1 MMLTASNLSWTA
13 GHGAQATQIV
23 RQASLQVAKGECVGL
38 VGPNGCGK
46 STLMR
51 MLYRVL
57 QPQAGGRIQLQG
69 RDIWQM
75 SARQFA
81 QQAAVLGQ
89 ESGLGFDCTVQELVM
104 MGRYPH
110 QSRWARDSAQD
121 KAVVSACLAQVRA
134 SSLADHP
141 LSSLSGGE
149 RQRVLLARA
158 LAQQPQLL
166 FLDEPTNHLDIQFQL
181 ELLSLVRA
189 SGCTVL
195 IVVHDLN
202 LAAQFCDRLYVM
214 QAGAIEAEGRP
225 EQVLTP
231 QTIARVFQVESL
243 VDRHPRLDK
252 ARVSYW
258 MDKPH
263 G

>member
-1 MMLTASNLSWTA
+1 
-13 GHGAQATQIV
+13 
-23 RQASLQVAKGECVGL
+23 
-38 VGPNGCGK
+38 
-46 STLMR
+46 
-51 MLYRVL
+51 
-57 QPQAGGRIQLQG
+57 
-69 RDIWQM
+69 
-75 SARQFA
+75 
-81 QQAAVLGQ
+81 
-89 ESGLGFDCTVQELVM
+89 
-104 MGRYPH
+104 
-110 QSRWARDSAQD
+110 
-121 KAVVSACLAQVRA
+121 VRA
-134 SSLADHP
+134 SRLADHP

-202 LAAQFCDRLYVM
+202 LAAQFCDRIYVM
-214 QAGAIEAEGRP
+214 QAGVIEAEGRP
-225 EQVLTP
+225 EQVLTS
-231 QTIARVFQVESL
+231 QTITRVFQVEAL

-258 MDKPH
+258 MDRPD

>member
-1 MMLTASNLSWTA
+1 MMLTAKQLSWTA
-13 GHGAQATQIV
+13 GHGSDAVQIV
-23 RQASLQVAKGECVGL
+23 RQASLHVQQGECVGL

-57 QPQAGGRIQLQG
+57 QPEAGGSVALQG

-89 ESGLGFDCTVQELVM
+89 ETALGFDCTVQELVM

-110 QSRWARDSAQD
+110 QSRWARDSAED

-134 SSLADHP
+134 SSLANHL

-181 ELLSLVRA
+181 ELLGLVRA

-202 LAAQFCDRLYVM
+202 LAAQFCDRIYVM
-214 QAGAIEAEGRP
+214 QGGAIEAEGMP

-231 QTIARVFQVESL
+231 ATIARVFQVESL

>member
-1 MMLTASNLSWTA
+1 MMLTAKQLSWTA
-13 GHGAQATQIV
+13 GHGSDAVQIV
-23 RQASLQVAKGECVGL
+23 RQASLHVQQGECVGL

-57 QPQAGGRIQLQG
+57 QPEAGGSVALQG
-69 RDIWQM
+69 RNIWQM

-89 ESGLGFDCTVQELVM
+89 ETALGFDCTVQELVM

-110 QSRWARDSAQD
+110 QSRWARDSAED
-121 KAVVSACLAQVRA
+121 KAVVSTSLEQVRA
-134 SSLADHP
+134 SQLADHP

-181 ELLSLVRA
+181 ELLALVRA
-189 SGCTVL
+189 SGCTVV
-195 IVVHDLN
+195 IVIHDLN
-202 LAAQFCDRLYVM
+202 LAAQFCDRVYVM
-214 QAGAIEAEGRP
+214 KQGAIEAVGTP
-225 EQVLTP
+225 AQVLTP
-231 QTIARVFQVESL
+231 ATIAQVFQVQAL
-243 VDRHPRLDK
+243 VDRHPRLDRP
-252 ARVSYW
+252 RVSYW
-258 MDKPH
+258 MDKPND
-263 G
+263 

>member
-1 MMLTASNLSWTA
+1 MLTASHLSWTA
-13 GHGAQATQIV
+13 SHGADAVQIV
-23 RQASLQVAKGECVGL
+23 RQASLHVQQGECVGL

-57 QPQAGGRIQLQG
+57 QPEAGGSVALQG

-89 ESGLGFDCTVQELVM
+89 ETALGFDCTVQELVM

-110 QSRWARDSAQD
+110 QSRWARDSAED
-121 KAVVSACLAQVRA
+121 KAVVSACLAQVRV
-134 SSLADHP
+134 SSLANHP

-181 ELLSLVRA
+181 ELLGLVRA

-202 LAAQFCDRLYVM
+202 LAAQFCDRIYVM
-214 QAGAIEAEGRP
+214 QNGAIEAEGMP

-231 QTIARVFQVESL
+231 ATIARVFQVESL

>member
-1 MMLTASNLSWTA
+1 MLTASHLSWQA
-13 GHGAQATQIV
+13 GHGSDAVQIV
-23 RQASLQVAKGECVGL
+23 RQASLHVQRGECVGL

-57 QPQAGGRIQLQG
+57 QPETGGSVALQG

-89 ESGLGFDCTVQELVM
+89 DTGLGFDCTVQELVM

-110 QSRWARDSAQD
+110 QSRWARDSAED

-134 SSLADHP
+134 SQLADHP

-181 ELLSLVRA
+181 ELLGLVRA

-202 LAAQFCDRLYVM
+202 LAAQFCDRIYVM
-214 QAGAIEAEGRP
+214 QAGAIEAEGTP
-225 EQVLTP
+225 AQVLRP
-231 QTIARVFQVESL
+231 QTIAQVFQVESL

-252 ARVSYW
+252 PRVSYW

-263 G
+263 A